1 MTLKTIQPSEYYD
14 QDYDGR
20 IPVFRPTMAEFEDFY
35 AFMEAIDS
43 YGKEAGIVKV
53 IPPKEWTLKLP
64 SINKQLEQVR
74 VRNPIIQ
81 HIIGCQGIYQQTN
94 VEKRRPY
101 TLAQWHALCQQTDHK
116 PPDLTTTRTSQS
128 VSRKRRRSNPSQP
141 LPDQQQQ
148 QQQERQQQN
157 QQKGPSR
164 PPPSA
169 NTRSRSSRSIRTVNS
184 IPPAN
189 NIYLHTPP
197 PSPDILKRTK
207 REIQADEIAQAQ
219 SNDPVPLM
227 FDLHGHNEHLYT
239 SDYCKEL
246 ERIYWRN
253 LTFTQPMYGADM
265 SGTLF
270 SDSVKSWN
278 VNHLDNILNQV
289 GVTLPGVNTP
299 YLYFGMWKSTF
310 PWHVEDL
317 DLYSINYLHFGAPKQ
332 WYAIPGS
339 YNKKFESVMQ
349 TTFFQQS
356 KACSEFLRH
365 KTQIAS
371 PHFLAN
377 SGIPVH
383 RCVQHEGEFMI
394 TFPFGY
400 HSGYNLGFNCAESV
414 NFALSSWLDIG
425 RQAKSCKC
433 ISDSVTIDMTIFNAM
448 DSSTHHEQQ
457 QDDHRS
463 NRLSAT
469 LPLDTTTVNGTSK
482 KRRKATNALP
492 TQSMEDITSCV
503 FCTSHYPTDTELD
516 DGRMVHRL
524 CAESIPET
532 YLEQVNDEKWVVRG
546 ITSIPPARWK
556 LSCLFCR
563 KTKGACMQCCY
574 GKCCRSFHASCA
586 KEAGATME
594 RTLDQDQDT
603 LVYDVYCPQHDPKL
617 QEKKKLEKQEYA
629 KKMVQVLS
637 PGKSVYAKWT
647 GSEMYKGVVEEHLI
661 QRSSSRVRFED
672 GISRIVTW
680 KNIRLDS

>member
-14 QDYDGR
+14 QEYGGR

-53 IPPKEWTLKLP
+53 IPPKEWTVNLP

-116 PPDLTTTRTSQS
+116 PPDLTVTRTSQP
-128 VSRKRRRSNPSQP
+128 VSTRRRRSNSSQP

-148 QQQERQQQN
+148 QQQRQQ

-169 NTRSRSSRSIRTVNS
+169 NTRSRSIRPANS
-184 IPPAN
+184 ISPAN
-189 NIYLHTPP
+189 NAYPHTPP

-207 REIQADEIAQAQ
+207 REIEADQIAQAQ
-219 SNDPVPLM
+219 SNDPVPLT

-246 ERIYWRN
+246 ERLYWRN

-278 VNHLDNILNQV
+278 VNHLDNVLNQV
-289 GVTLPGVNTP
+289 GVALPGVNTP

-425 RQAKSCKC
+425 RRAKSCKC
-433 ISDSVTIDMTIFNAM
+433 ISDSVTIDMTIFDAM
-448 DSSTHHEQQ
+448 DSNTHHEL
-457 QDDHRS
+457 QDGHHNNLAPS
-463 NRLSAT
+463 T
-469 LPLDTTTVNGTSK
+469 LPLEKTTLDGTSK
-482 KRRKATNALP
+482 KRRRVINALP
-492 TQSMEDITSCV
+492 SQSVEDTTSCIL
-503 FCTSHYPTDTELD
+503 CTSQYPADIGLD

-532 YLEQVNDEKWVVRG
+532 YLEQLDDGKWLVRG
-546 ITSIPPARWK
+546 INNIPSARWK
-556 LSCLFCR
+556 LSCLYCH
-563 KTKGACMQCCY
+563 TPKGACIQCCY
-574 GKCCRSFHASCA
+574 GRCYRSFHTSCA
-586 KEAGATME
+586 KEADATME
-594 RTLDQDQDT
+594 RTFDQEQGT
-603 LVYDVYCPQHDPKL
+603 LVYDVYCPLHEPKL
-617 QEKKKLEKQEYA
+617 EEKKKLEKQEYVE
-629 KKMVQVLS
+629 KMVQVLS
-637 PGKSVYAKWT
+637 PGKSVYAKWK
-647 GSEMYKGVVEEHLI
+647 GSDMYKGVVEEHLI
-661 QRSSSRVRFED
+661 QRNSSRIRFED

-680 KNIRLDS
+680 KNIRLDA